1 MDQVISV
8 SVHLLLLPD
17 QLANNM
23 DFISL
28 SSCLHPSFKQKQQF
42 FLTADETKP
51 ASSQVS
57 YFSPLEISPRIEQ
70 LTRVGG

>member
-1 MDQVISV
+1 MDEVITV
-8 SVHLLLLPD
+8 SVHLIPLPD
-17 QLANNM
+17 WLENNM

-57 YFSPLEISPRIEQ
+57 YFLPLEISPFIEQ
-70 LTRVGG
+70 LTWEGV